1 MADSSQIV
9 KVPRVLLVDAVVP
22 LSSVLFPGQLSIP
35 NDADFEWW
43 WLAIQRTD
51 ARLKVLI
58 SESATQRSFIF
69 SGSPLQAGTFAGVF
83 VDNLAGLV
91 ASNGQFPIAVPYIMP
106 AARSYPHQFTD
117 LSAAQNTVQVA
128 YHGFALINVAGK

>member
-9 KVPRVLLVDAVVP
+9 KVPRVLLVDAVVTA
-22 LSSVLFPGQLSIP
+22 SAVLFPGQLSIP

-43 WLAIQRTD
+43 WLAIQRTS
-51 ARLKVLI
+51 ALLKVLI
-58 SESATQRSFIF
+58 SESATQRPFIF
-69 SGSPLQAGTFAGVF
+69 SGSPLQPGTFSGVF

-91 ASNGQFPIAVPYIMP
+91 SNNGMFPIAVPYVMP